1 MDGRKLCR
9 VETSPGGII
18 HNAEKRSARK
28 RIDRQDEKQNS
39 QNVPCLHR
47 CASGLIPCEAA
58 CCQDTSIL
66 LAHGY
71 RKAVS
76 NGGIVKIRQLSNSA
90 TALLAGVVGGLG

>member
-1 MDGRKLCR
+1 MDGRKLRR
-9 VETSPGGII
+9 VETPPGGII

-28 RIDRQDEKQNS
+28 RVDRQDEKQNS

-58 CCQDTSIL
+58 CCQGTSIL
-66 LAHGY
+66 LAHGH

-76 NGGIVKIRQLSNSA
+76 SGVIVKTRQLSNSA
-90 TALLAGVVGGLG
+90 TALSVGVVTA

>member
-1 MDGRKLCR
+1 MDRRKLRR

-39 QNVPCLHR
+39 QNVPCPHG
-47 CASGLIPCEAA
+47 CASEFIPCEAA
-58 CCQDTSIL
+58 CCQGTSIL
-66 LAHGY
+66 LAHGH

-76 NGGIVKIRQLSNSA
+76 GGVIVKIRQLSNSA
-90 TALLAGVVGGLG
+90 TALVAEVVAA